1 MNKKVNTLLFI
12 IGATIFNLLLMAGI
26 TIGLIFLVILLV
38 PNDSTFL
45 PIALALTFVF
55 AIGLSFYLYSSIMKY
70 LSNKV
75 DLDKYLHPIFKTK
88 NKR

>member
-1 MNKKVNTLLFI
+1 MNKKVNTLFFI